1 LAEIWFTEKQL
12 SEGGRSNVSL
22 GLRVKSILHRETSQF
37 QELLVID
44 TYEYGRALLLDGVIQ
59 VTQADEFVYHEM
71 ISHVPLFTHPRPE
84 RVLIVGGGDGGTVR
98 EVLKHPAVRQ
108 IDLCELDERVCA
120 VSREYL
126 PEIGAGLADSRVN
139 LRYGDGV
146 AYVAGLTE
154 AYDVIIVDA
163 PDPEGP
169 AVGLFAGE
177 FYRNVLRALK
187 SGGLF
192 AAQSE
197 SPWHNRAML
206 RQIYRSVAGV
216 FPVAR
221 VYLAH
226 IPTYQSGMWS
236 FILGSKE
243 HDPLAVRLPAPPSGL
258 MRYYTPE
265 VHRAAFV
272 LPQFVADLL
281 RE

>member
-1 LAEIWFTEKQL
+1 MAEIWFTEKQL